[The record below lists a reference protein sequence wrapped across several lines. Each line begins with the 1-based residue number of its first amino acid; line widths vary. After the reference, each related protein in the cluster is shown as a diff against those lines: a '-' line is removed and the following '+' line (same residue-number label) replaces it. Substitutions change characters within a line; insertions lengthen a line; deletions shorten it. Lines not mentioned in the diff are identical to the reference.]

1 MCMCKCLTTLPLDCR
16 MSGRKVLVTFH
27 KPNKFTS
34 KVFCTRSIGTNSTG
48 LFRERQHV
56 KNRIR
61 QERHTPKHL
70 QTPITSKHKSTNH
83 KHKSKNPSASATPAL
98 LTSPHKLPFVAELTA
113 LAAASTCGERV
124 IPRISHNKN
133 DSHTMTNVTKI
144 KAAHLRWLSDIADER
159 NELLRGLGLP
169 QQRVTVLLVHHSREN
184 LKSQGVQVEGCRAS
198 NSGISTLCFQI
209 C

>member
-1 MCMCKCLTTLPLDCR
+1 
-16 MSGRKVLVTFH
+16 
-27 KPNKFTS
+27 
-34 KVFCTRSIGTNSTG
+34 
-48 LFRERQHV
+48 
-56 KNRIR
+56 
-61 QERHTPKHL
+61 
-70 QTPITSKHKSTNH
+70 
-83 KHKSKNPSASATPAL
+83 
-98 LTSPHKLPFVAELTA
+98 
-113 LAAASTCGERV
+113 
-124 IPRISHNKN
+124 
-133 DSHTMTNVTKI
+133 MTNVTKI